1 MKNRFVFMSLL
12 LSGCCIAASAQE
24 KKHYYSERFQ
34 DNLFISV
41 GVGGQACLN
50 PDNKDYGFGHAI
62 TPQISL
68 SLGKWINPVWG
79 VRLQGAGV
87 WSKLNQK
94 WVVSD
99 AGKTSENYYSLKNK
113 FVQGRIDG
121 MFNFSNAIW
130 GYNPNRLFNASIFV
144 GPGLTF
150 AKTYKVEAPA
160 GYASAN
166 GLVAKNAE
174 AKSDIKALITGSV
187 GLIGQFNVSKHWD
200 INIEVRGDV
209 SPSIY
214 GEKGANT
221 DGAIAALVGASYTFG
236 KGKHFVASNIQD
248 IKGLNDEINRYR
260 QELANRET
268 ELNNLRNNPP
278 QVVEKEVVKEVTVAG
293 TNAFFFNIGKADISD
308 RDKVNIKY
316 LADIM
321 KANPDKKYKV
331 AGYADK
337 ATGSAKFNQRLSEKR
352 AKAIADA
359 LIAEGVN
366 KDQIETIG
374 CGGTPN
380 MFGKNRL
387 NRVVILE
394 AVK

>member
-1 MKNRFVFMSLL
+1 M
-12 LSGCCIAASAQE
+12 
-24 KKHYYSERFQ
+24 
-34 DNLFISV
+34 
-41 GVGGQACLN
+41 
-50 PDNKDYGFGHAI
+50 
-62 TPQISL
+62 
-68 SLGKWINPVWG
+68 
-79 VRLQGAGV
+79 
-87 WSKLNQK
+87 
-94 WVVSD
+94 
-99 AGKTSENYYSLKNK
+99 
-113 FVQGRIDG
+113 
-121 MFNFSNAIW
+121 
-130 GYNPNRLFNASIFV
+130 
-144 GPGLTF
+144 
-150 AKTYKVEAPA
+150 
-160 GYASAN
+160 
-166 GLVAKNAE
+166 
-174 AKSDIKALITGSV
+174 
-187 GLIGQFNVSKHWD
+187 GQFNVSKHWD
-200 INIEVRGDV
+200 INVEVRRDV
-209 SPSIY
+209 LPSIY

-236 KGKHFVASNIQD
+236 KGKHFVASNVQD
-248 IKGLNDEINRYR
+248 VKGLNDEINRYR